1 MTNRERILAVFHGD
15 PVDRIP
21 FMHWDRHFPRGL
33 VEREVRNLGMG
44 LCTRRPCYVESH
56 PNVEV
61 TQKMLGRGT
70 LVRTYHTPL
79 GSLTEKWKVGV
90 GYGEA
95 WYGRDWKGILP
106 RRIEYLIKKTE
117 DYDIMEFIVEDA
129 RYEPYYEAI
138 KDAQR
143 HLGEEGIVI
152 TTIGYSPFQ
161 KMLIEWIGTK
171 KFYIDFYKN
180 REIIEKLYNSL
191 AKKQEEIF
199 HVAADSPAEYIGYGD
214 NIDSVLVHP
223 RLFER
228 YYIPMYNRCARIVHA
243 RGKILGVHMDG
254 RLKALA
260 QTIAKSEIDVVEAF
274 TPPPMGDLPL
284 DDALSLWKRKVIWMN
299 YPSSV
304 YLSGPEPVK
313 NYLLDLLEMA
323 IPGERLMLAASTEI
337 RVPEECLRV
346 VAEVMREVTLPLS
359 KQKIDNIRNKIR
371 FRS

>member
-1 MTNRERILAVFHGD
+1 
-15 PVDRIP
+15 
-21 FMHWDRHFPRGL
+21 
-33 VEREVRNLGMG
+33 
-44 LCTRRPCYVESH
+44 
-56 PNVEV
+56 
-61 TQKMLGRGT
+61 
-70 LVRTYHTPL
+70 
-79 GSLTEKWKVGV
+79 
-90 GYGEA
+90 
-95 WYGRDWKGILP
+95 
-106 RRIEYLIKKTE
+106 
-117 DYDIMEFIVEDA
+117 
-129 RYEPYYEAI
+129 
-138 KDAQR
+138 
-143 HLGEEGIVI
+143 
-152 TTIGYSPFQ
+152 
-161 KMLIEWIGTK
+161 
-171 KFYIDFYKN
+171 
-180 REIIEKLYNSL
+180 
-191 AKKQEEIF
+191 
-199 HVAADSPAEYIGYGD
+199 
-214 NIDSVLVHP
+214 
-223 RLFER
+223 
-228 YYIPMYNRCARIVHA
+228 
-243 RGKILGVHMDG
+243 MDG